1 MTVFRKNIFIL
12 YIMDLKYYDLI
23 KGEHGRTEDRYVLK
37 PEYRYD
43 STFKNPTP
51 INADISE
58 WERVENT
65 LKTPLKY
72 GPYDIPAS
80 DYGYGEQIHDVF
92 NKRYAD
98 RVGRQQELA
107 AGTMNPVEFQHT
119 KQNTEN
125 LAAFKRLE
133 QLKRRNPT
141 SIPDDIMEEGEAFDE
156 TKPIDY
162 YVKLENELYTRG
174 FKGGKSRKSKKSKQS
189 KKLNKSKK
197 SRKSRKSRK
206 SKK

>member
-1 MTVFRKNIFIL
+1 MTVFRKKYIYIIYNIN
-12 YIMDLKYYDLI
+12 MDLKKYYNLI
-23 KGEHGRTEDRYVLK
+23 KGEYGHTEDRYVLK

-58 WERVENT
+58 WERVEQE
-65 LKTPLKY
+65 LKNPPLKY

-98 RVGRQQELA
+98 RISKQQQLA
-107 AGTMNPVEFQHT
+107 AGTMDQAKLQQAIETN
-119 KQNTEN
+119 EN
-125 LAAFKRLE
+125 KFVD
-133 QLKRRNPT
+133 
-141 SIPDDIMEEGEAFDE
+141 PDDRKAANILMGIYKSPD
-156 TKPIDY
+156 TKY
-162 YVKLENELYTRG
+162 
-174 FKGGKSRKSKKSKQS
+174 GGKSKKSRKSKKSKKSKQS
-189 KKLNKSKK
+189 KK
-197 SRKSRKSRK
+197 SRKSRK